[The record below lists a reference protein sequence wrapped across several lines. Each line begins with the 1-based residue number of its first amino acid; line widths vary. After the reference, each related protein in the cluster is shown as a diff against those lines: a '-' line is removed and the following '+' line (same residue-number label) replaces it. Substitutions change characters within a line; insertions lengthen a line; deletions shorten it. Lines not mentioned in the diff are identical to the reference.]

1 MQSLRQDEVGVFSVV
16 FLPYLLSISISMSRH
31 KNLPRPN
38 KNDHSASYLS
48 RYLSSTFI
56 SFVLFRLFISL
67 LNYSILLLLRT
78 CRHNNSFQSQKDN
91 MLGKRYRRRL
101 LWLERKPK
109 GKLHVREGLVRSEK
123 FCKQHHGTVF
133 VRNQGKA

>member
-1 MQSLRQDEVGVFSVV
+1 MQSLSQDEVGVFSVV

-38 KNDHSASYLS
+38 KNDQSASYLS

-67 LNYSILLLLRT
+67 LNYSILLLFRT

-91 MLGKRYRRRL
+91 MKEKDTDGDCYGQNAKQKESFMLGKV
-101 LWLERKPK
+101 WFARK
-109 GKLHVREGLVRSEK
+109 H
-123 FCKQHHGTVF
+123 F
-133 VRNQGKA
+133 VNSIMELCL